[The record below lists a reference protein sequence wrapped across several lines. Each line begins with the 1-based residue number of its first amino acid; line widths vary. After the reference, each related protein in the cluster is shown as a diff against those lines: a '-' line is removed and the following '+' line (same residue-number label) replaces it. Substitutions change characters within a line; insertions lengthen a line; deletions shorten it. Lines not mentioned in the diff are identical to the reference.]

1 MGVVYDSLNGDI
13 QCATIL
19 GCAFANEIL
28 FLRLKYVI
36 QENKMRDI
44 VSTTILSACMA
55 VVVLLALSIPF
66 VLAPMVFIWAINTLF
81 GMSITYG
88 PFQVL
93 AVLVLLFFMCTRFR
107 VIQRR

>member
-1 MGVVYDSLNGDI
+1 
-13 QCATIL
+13 
-19 GCAFANEIL
+19 
-28 FLRLKYVI
+28 
-36 QENKMRDI
+36 MRDI

-66 VLAPMVFIWAINTLF
+66 VLVPMVIIWAVNTLF
-81 GMSITYG
+81 GTSIAFG

-93 AVLVLLFFMCTRFR
+93 AVLVLLLFMGARFR